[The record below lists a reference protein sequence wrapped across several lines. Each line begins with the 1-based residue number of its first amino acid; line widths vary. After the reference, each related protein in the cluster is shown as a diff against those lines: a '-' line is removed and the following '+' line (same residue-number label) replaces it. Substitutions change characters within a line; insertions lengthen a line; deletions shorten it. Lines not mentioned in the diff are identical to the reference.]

1 MNVYQYI
8 HNFHLYLADS
18 ALDRELAA
26 LKVMTGGISS
36 VKTGKLLNCAVPFME
51 KNEVYLEIGTFTG
64 FSLASAAMYNGQ
76 FPCIGVDNFSF
87 TGFDQ
92 CKLDETAEGP
102 VDNKPIARAKV
113 KLATQ
118 IINQDNI
125 AFIEKDYKQVGLTPG
140 TKIGVFYIDGYHTKA
155 EVLEN
160 FKWAEDKLADN
171 ALIFI
176 DDISI
181 GGVGEGVYE
190 WVHAHRP
197 NYHEFFHM
205 DSIGMPNV
213 SRSIEMP
220 MFWNGLSIVWYVKDA
235 NAQPLQ

>member
-1 MNVYQYI
+1 MNVYQYV

-18 ALDRELAA
+18 AIEREIAA
-26 LKVMTGGISS
+26 LKVITGGISS
-36 VKTGKLLNCAVPFME
+36 VKTGKLLNCAVPFLD

-64 FSLASAAMYNGQ
+64 FSLACAALYNAQ
-76 FPCIGVDNFSF
+76 FPCIGIDNFSF
-87 TGFDQ
+87 TGFEQ
-92 CKLDETAEGP
+92 CKIEANADK
-102 VDNKPIARAKV
+102 VDNKPQARARV
-113 KLATQ
+113 KLAMRAV
-118 IINQDNI
+118 NQDNM
-125 AFIEKDYKQVGLTPG
+125 AFIEKDFREVDLVKDA
-140 TKIGVFYIDGYHTKA
+140 KIGVFYIDGYHTKA

-181 GGVGEGVYE
+181 GGVGDGVYE

-205 DSIGMPNV
+205 DSIGMPNA

-235 NAQPLQ
+235 HA